1 MALVNELVAKHSSRG
16 NVLRS
21 NAKQLAQF
29 AVGHS
34 RSVAGNVCCA
44 ASLCIPGKATAGL
57 VPAVLVWATPGKASS
72 CVGKE
77 AAVVTPARLGCAAAE
92 TGARGVPWATW
103 MKATKAA
110 AMAKNMV

>member
-1 MALVNELVAKHSSRG
+1 MTLKHVLTVGIWANDKHPAGPTSTANGRPSLLGWLIATLVNELVAKHSSRG

-44 ASLCIPGKATAGL
+44 ASLCIPGKDNYAIYDKEML
-57 VPAVLVWATPGKASS
+57 VIILAL
-72 CVGKE
+72 
-77 AAVVTPARLGCAAAE
+77 
-92 TGARGVPWATW
+92 
-103 MKATKAA
+103 
-110 AMAKNMV
+110 